1 MKISEVLL
9 LGLAEHYKVR
19 SGMSFTV
26 TQRPA
31 MCNMMDGLAGVKPEF
46 KYLTYMHMREHR
58 RGPINKE
65 TPKHLYI
72 YAWNFLREH
81 LVRREGEAVMT
92 YELLLSLWRQYYFF
106 MIFDLARK
114 GE

>member
-9 LGLAEHYKVR
+9 LGLAEHYKVCPSVEFAINR
-19 SGMSFTV
+19 
-26 TQRPA
+26 RPA
-31 MCNMMDGLAGVKPEF
+31 MCNMVNGLIGVKLEF
-46 KYLTYMHMREHR
+46 KYSTYMHMKEHR
-58 RGPINKE
+58 RGPIDEE